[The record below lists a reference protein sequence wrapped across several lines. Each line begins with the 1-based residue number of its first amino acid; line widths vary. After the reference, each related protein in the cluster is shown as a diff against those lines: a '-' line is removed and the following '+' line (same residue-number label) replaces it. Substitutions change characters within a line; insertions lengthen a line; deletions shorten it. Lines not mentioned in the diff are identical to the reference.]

1 MRPEVWTEFQ
11 SRFGVRDILEF
22 YGSTEGNVSLFNFD
36 GQPGAIGRVPPYL
49 RSRFSVKLVKF
60 DVEAEMPVRGADG
73 LCIECAP
80 GEIGEAVGLIGAD
93 ARSNYTGYA
102 DKTASEKKILH
113 DAFAK
118 GDAWFRTGDLMR
130 QDADGYFYFVD
141 RIGDT
146 FRWKGENVST
156 TEVAE
161 AISRYPG
168 VAEAN
173 VYGVSVASLDG
184 RAGMAAITPGD
195 GFDLQGLRA
204 FLIRELPNY
213 ARPIFLRIEPAI
225 ETTGTFKYRK
235 VDLVRD
241 GFDPA
246 RIESAL
252 YFDDAETQSYV
263 HITPTLYAR
272 LQRGEFRL

>member
-1 MRPEVWTEFQ
+1 M
-11 SRFGVRDILEF
+11 
-22 YGSTEGNVSLFNFD
+22 FNFD

-60 DVEAEMPVRGADG
+60 DVEAEMPMRGPDG
-73 LCIECAP
+73 LCIEASP

-93 ARSNYTGYA
+93 ARNNYTGYA
-102 DKTASEKKILH
+102 DQAASEKKILH
-113 DAFAK
+113 NAFAQ

-130 QDADGYFYFVD
+130 QDKDGYFYFVD

-161 AISRYPG
+161 AVARYPG

-173 VYGVSVASLDG
+173 VYGVSIAGLDG
-184 RAGMAAITPGD
+184 RAGMAAITPGAD
-195 GFDLQGLRA
+195 FDLGGLRA
-204 FLIRELPNY
+204 ALVRELPNY

-241 GFDPA
+241 GFDPSKV
-246 RIESAL
+246 ENAL
-252 YFDDAETQSYV
+252 YFDDPTEQRYLP
-263 HITPTLYAR
+263 ITPALYNQIQSGAFK
-272 LQRGEFRL
+272 L